1 MAKEEKDMAQ
11 KDGITFEIKGNDL
24 KNVNKFCKQHKNCFH
39 GAAGEQFVYS
49 FLPTGLG
56 LLTTVKCS
64 CGQTLEIGDFMDYD
78 SGGYDEEKCRVL
90 TEEDHK
96 NEAFEEAALQILQ
109 MKSPRL
115 FRIGYQKEQ
124 SFDLIYAIAALGIAS
139 VADKRISKCILWQNE
154 RSVYGEKIDHYQGL
168 DEAGKISVFFQY
180 FEDHV
185 RGELR
190 KYDCKNKN
198 LLNALENKNFM

>member
-90 TEEDHK
+90 TEEDH
-96 NEAFEEAALQILQ
+96 
-109 MKSPRL
+109 
-115 FRIGYQKEQ
+115 
-124 SFDLIYAIAALGIAS
+124 
-139 VADKRISKCILWQNE
+139 
-154 RSVYGEKIDHYQGL
+154 
-168 DEAGKISVFFQY
+168 
-180 FEDHV
+180 V